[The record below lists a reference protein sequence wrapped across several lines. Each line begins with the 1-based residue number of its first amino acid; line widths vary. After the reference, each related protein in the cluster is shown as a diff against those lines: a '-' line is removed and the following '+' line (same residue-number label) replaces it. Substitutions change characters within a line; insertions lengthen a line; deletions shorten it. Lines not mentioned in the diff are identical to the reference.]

1 MEDNRILRRLARRQ
15 HLQDRLE
22 MAIDAEAEMICL
34 SVNPRIPAAERLAA
48 KLALGECRRKVVL
61 LEGLL

>member
-1 MEDNRILRRLARRQ
+1 MENNKILRRLARRQ

-34 SVNPRIPAAERLAA
+34 SVNPKVTAAERLAA
-48 KLALGECRRKVVL
+48 KLALGECRRRVAL
-61 LEGLL
+61 LESLI